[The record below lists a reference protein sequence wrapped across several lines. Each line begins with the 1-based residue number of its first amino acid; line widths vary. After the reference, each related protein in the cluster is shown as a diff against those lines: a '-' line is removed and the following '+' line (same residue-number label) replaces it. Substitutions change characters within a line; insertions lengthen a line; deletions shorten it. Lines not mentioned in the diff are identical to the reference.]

1 MFVINCNGKRIDKKN
16 RYIHA
21 YAVLWLVA
29 QSCLTRFN
37 PMDCSPPG
45 SSVHGVLQARILE
58 WGAVPSSRALPHPG
72 REPTSARPPA
82 LAGGFLTTSATW
94 EARALT
100 ELSTAESRRH
110 CFLSPF

>member
-58 WGAVPSSRALPHPG
+58 WVAMPLPGDLRNPG
-72 REPTSARPPA
+72 IEPA
-82 LAGGFLTTSATW
+82 LQVDS
-94 EARALT
+94 
-100 ELSTAESRRH
+100 
-110 CFLSPF
+110 SPSEPPGKPIYGYMYNQIILLYT